1 MTRPDAGVTMKTA
14 KNRKGARRVEE
25 DLLRAAS
32 LKNTKKRRLILALL
46 ERAPLPLTAEE
57 LYEQARQ
64 ATSIS
69 LSTVYRI
76 LGVCSEHGLLLRSVS
91 GDGKTYYQPNRH
103 QHKHELR
110 CTVCHEVVPIDEC
123 PLEEIEAELAK
134 KTGYEITGHTFELSG
149 ICPRCA
155 GKRKKE
161 GQP

>member
-14 KNRKGARRVEE
+14 KNRKGAGRVEE

-64 ATSIS
+64 ATPIS

-76 LGVCSEHGLLLRSVS
+76 GGLQRARAAAA
-91 GDGKTYYQPNRH
+91 QCQR
-103 QHKHELR
+103 
-110 CTVCHEVVPIDEC
+110 
-123 PLEEIEAELAK
+123 
-134 KTGYEITGHTFELSG
+134 
-149 ICPRCA
+149 
-155 GKRKKE
+155 
-161 GQP
+161 

>member
-1 MTRPDAGVTMKTA
+1 M
-14 KNRKGARRVEE
+14 EE

-64 ATSIS
+64 ATPIS

-91 GDGKTYYQPNRH
+91 GDGKT
-103 QHKHELR
+103 
-110 CTVCHEVVPIDEC
+110 
-123 PLEEIEAELAK
+123 
-134 KTGYEITGHTFELSG
+134 
-149 ICPRCA
+149 
-155 GKRKKE
+155 
-161 GQP
+161 